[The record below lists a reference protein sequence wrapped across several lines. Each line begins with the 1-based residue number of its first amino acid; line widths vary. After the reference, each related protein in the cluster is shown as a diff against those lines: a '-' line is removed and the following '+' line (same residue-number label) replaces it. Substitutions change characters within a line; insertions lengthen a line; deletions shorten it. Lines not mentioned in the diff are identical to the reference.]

1 LIRRITIDQGEVMK
15 GLSIL
20 VISLMM
26 SGLVLAHE
34 GNEHVR
40 GVVTELSPQSITVQ
54 TTDKKTTTL
63 KVTGKTT
70 FQRAGKGATLADLK
84 VGDRVV
90 VDVPP
95 KSSDALLIQIGTA
108 TAAAAQTAAKAA
120 PAKKLDIAFT
130 SSPKPTKTGDNT
142 FEVIVKD
149 ASGQPLTGADVS
161 VLLFMP
167 AMPAMKMPEMRN
179 EVKLKHTGAGKY
191 AGSGPVMMAGMWT
204 VTVSVKENGAEVAQK
219 KFTLTAA
226 K

>member
-1 LIRRITIDQGEVMK
+1 MKRLATLITSLA
-15 GLSIL
+15 LSGTL
-20 VISLMM
+20 VF
-26 SGLVLAHE
+26 AHE
-34 GNEHVR
+34 GNDHVR

-70 FQRAGKGATLADLK
+70 FKLGGKTAQLADLK

-95 KSSDALLIQIGTA
+95 KSSEALLVQIG

-120 PAKKLDIAFT
+120 PAQKLEIAFT
-130 SSPKPTKTGDNT
+130 STPKPTKTGDNM
-142 FEVIVKD
+142 FEVTVKD
-149 ASGQPLTGADVS
+149 AAGQPVTNADVS

-167 AMPAMKMPEMRN
+167 AMPAMKMAEMRN
-179 EVKLKHTGAGKY
+179 EVKLQPAGAGKY
-191 AGSGPVMMAGMWT
+191 TGTGQVMTGGMWT
-204 VTVSVKENGAEVAQK
+204 VTVSVKEGGKEVAQK
-219 KFTLTAA
+219 KLTLTA

>member
-1 LIRRITIDQGEVMK
+1 MK
-15 GLSIL
+15 GLSSL
-20 VISLMM
+20 VISLVV
-26 SGLVLAHE
+26 SGALVLAHE

-70 FQRAGKGATLADLK
+70 FQRAGKAATLADLK

-95 KSSDALLIQIGTA
+95 KSSDALLVQIGTA
-108 TAAAAQTAAKAA
+108 TAAAQTSAKAA

-161 VLLFMP
+161 VQLFMP

-191 AGSGPVMMAGMWT
+191 TGSGPVTMAGMWT
-204 VTVSVKENGAEVAQK
+204 VTVSVKENGAEVGQK
-219 KFTLTAA
+219 KFSLTAA

>member
-1 LIRRITIDQGEVMK
+1 MKRLATLITSLA
-15 GLSIL
+15 LSGTL
-20 VISLMM
+20 VF
-26 SGLVLAHE
+26 AHE
-34 GNEHVR
+34 GNDHVR

-70 FQRAGKGATLADLK
+70 FKLGGKTAQLADLK

-95 KSSDALLIQIGTA
+95 KSSEALLIQIG

-120 PAKKLDIAFT
+120 PARKLDIAFT
-130 SSPKPTKTGDNT
+130 STPKPAKTGDNM
-142 FEVIVKD
+142 FEVTVKD
-149 ASGQPLTGADVS
+149 AAGQPVTNADVS

-167 AMPAMKMPEMRN
+167 AMPAMKMAEMRN
-179 EVKLKHTGAGKY
+179 EVKLQPAGAGKY
-191 AGSGPVMMAGMWT
+191 TGTGQVMMGGMWT
-204 VTVSVKENGAEVAQK
+204 VTVSVKEGGKEVAQK
-219 KFTLTAA
+219 KLTLTA